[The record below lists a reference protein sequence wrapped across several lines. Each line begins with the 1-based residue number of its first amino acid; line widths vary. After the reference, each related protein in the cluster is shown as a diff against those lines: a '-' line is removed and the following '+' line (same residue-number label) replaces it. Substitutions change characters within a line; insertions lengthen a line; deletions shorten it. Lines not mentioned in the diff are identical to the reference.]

1 MAAIVC
7 PALGLAVAPPSRI
20 HTRHAPPLRSRQSHA
35 PAPTASAPNLQGGT
49 HVSELV
55 TLEGNERVLC
65 LTTLAETSLGLALGT
80 ARGVVKRVNPEVLG
94 RDAWEVIRLEP
105 GDTVVGAV
113 ELTSESHE
121 LTFITNDAQLLHFPA
136 ASVRPSDLHPD
147 TAARI

>member
-1 MAAIVC
+1 M
-7 PALGLAVAPPSRI
+7 
-20 HTRHAPPLRSRQSHA
+20 
-35 PAPTASAPNLQGGT
+35 
-49 HVSELV
+49 
-55 TLEGNERVLC
+55 LC

-113 ELTSESHE
+113 ELTSEAHE

-136 ASVRPSDLHPD
+136 ASVRPQGRSGGGMAGIKLGVGASAVFFGVVP
-147 TAARI
+147 TAAAGSCGGRHGLRLVEGAARHRPGGGQGHVLR